1 VETGTVSDAR
11 HLIEGYFRRTG
22 QPRDSALDGVYMYE
36 MTVLREMLH
45 RLEAILEDEG
55 VPQETAERVIRCMI
69 YGAPSPAG
77 AELRMRQQEQ
87 MTEMLSRRPPLPVDV
102 SGLLGMPP
110 Q

>member
-1 VETGTVSDAR
+1 VSNASR
-11 HLIEGYFRRTG
+11 VIENYFRRTG

-36 MTVLREMLH
+36 MTMLRELLG

-55 VPQETAERVIRCMI
+55 VPPETAERVIRCMI

-77 AELRMRQQEQ
+77 AELRMQQQER
-87 MTEMLSRRPPLPVDV
+87 MTEMLNRLPPQPINV

-110 Q
+110 P